1 MPGSWD
7 AAATAALD
15 FCFHIICTDRRR
27 HDGIEGS
34 GVPDLKAERAAK
46 RAAKKALREAHGA
59 CLQAMQTAVRTHTI
73 SHDAALAHVLRMAID
88 DAVPPD
94 WEMASA
100 LLDLP
105 VGESPSAFPARDALI
120 THAASGLDA
129 ARDWHWR
136 SRS

>member
-27 HDGIEGS
+27 HAGIEGS
-34 GVPDLKAERAAK
+34 GVPDLKAE

-73 SHDAALAHVLRMAID
+73 SHDAALAHILRMAID
-88 DAVPPD
+88 DAEPAD
-94 WEMASA
+94 WEMAST

-120 THAASGLDA
+120 T
-129 ARDWHWR
+129 
-136 SRS
+136 